1 MCIEEFGIIL
11 RARSLAWSLYEQV
24 KRVKL
29 AKERKI
35 VMRNKLLMGLMV
47 IALLGV
53 AGWSQFPQTES
64 AQDVTPQEIVADFY
78 NWYLEYVNAGRG
90 DIAEMRN
97 PLVDGAYRTCGYL
110 TGTFIQEID
119 ETLASFDKGGF
130 DPLLLAQDIPES
142 VEAGETVMVGD
153 EASVVIQMFWS
164 GNPTPTERT
173 VTVKQ
178 VDGQWKIA
186 DITF

>member
-1 MCIEEFGIIL
+1 M
-11 RARSLAWSLYEQV
+11 
-24 KRVKL
+24 K
-29 AKERKI
+29 
-35 VMRNKLLMGLMV
+35 NKLLMGLMIV
-47 IALLGV
+47 ALLGV
-53 AGWSQFPQTES
+53 VGWAQFPQTES
-64 AQDVTPQEIVADFY
+64 TQDVKAVVPPQEVVADFY

-90 DIAEMRN
+90 DMAGMRN

-110 TGTFIQEID
+110 TGTFVQEID

-142 VEAGETVMVGD
+142 VDAGETVIVGD